1 MDDLIRKY
9 NTMSPELQKEVNDFV
24 DFIINKSKRD
34 KTFDMK
40 IWKNKIKNLSTWT
53 KEDIKEY
60 EYGRKQF
67 KQWKIEEW

>member
-1 MDDLIRKY
+1 
-9 NTMSPELQKEVNDFV
+9 MSPELQKEVNDFV
-24 DFIINKSKRD
+24 DFIINKSKGD

-40 IWKNKIKNLSTWT
+40 SWKNKIKNLSTWT